1 MRNIIALFIL
11 LAFNIIAHCQ
21 STITTYVGGSIGDG
35 QTATTIGIVSI
46 QGIAT
51 DTSENIYIIDRI
63 NHKVRKIYSSTGIIT
78 TIAGSGLLGSTADG
92 RNAISVR
99 LSNIRSIA
107 IDASDNVYI
116 SESTP
121 SRIRKIDAVTNI
133 ITTVAGCVCSNRAE
147 GISAVDAALPA
158 LADIGIDAQG
168 NIYMITN
175 NRVRKVSAFT
185 GIITTIAGNGSV
197 GSAGNGGPAINA
209 QLGNPNA
216 MAVDS
221 IGNIYIAD
229 NNNNV
234 IRKIDA
240 TTGIIDLLAGNGTAG
255 FSGDGGP
262 AVSAQLSYPADI
274 SVDNSGNILIA
285 DNNRIRKIS
294 GGIITTISGN
304 GMAGYNGDDIPAAS
318 ASLYSPSNVHVSKT
332 GNVYVNDVRNYA
344 IRKITGATS
353 IITSV
358 VGNRTVG
365 TSGIGGQAA
374 SAQLYRPGSIAIDTA
389 KNVYL
394 SDFYNNKI
402 YKITHSNGIITTV
415 AGTGEQGVNIG
426 NGGSALLA
434 KMGGPR
440 GMSVDEAGNFYFID
454 FELSVRK
461 VNIST
466 GIITRVAGSETTY
479 GFSGDGGPATSA
491 KLNRATGTAIDKLG
505 NLYIADQQNNCIRKV
520 TALNGIIS
528 TVAGSGI
535 SGYAGDGTL
544 ATTAKLNNPS
554 GVAVDNKGNI
564 FVADNGNNVIRKVDA
579 VSGIITTFAGTGTRG
594 YSGDD
599 SSAISATLN
608 YPYALAADSSGNLY
622 IADQFNSRIRKVM
635 AATGIISTVAGS
647 ATIGFN
653 GDSIHPAL
661 ASINNPT
668 GIVFDSDGIMYIA
681 DNVNN
686 RIRKVKLELATIWT
700 GSISN
705 DWSDPANWSNNVVP
719 NGAADVIISAGTNS
733 NPVINSGAFSVNS
746 IEIKSNATLGLMGGT
761 LTIMNKISGPGTISG
776 STSGNLVMAGTA
788 GGSAGILNFTPDSNT
803 LNNFII
809 NLTGPSASVSV
820 GTPLIIVGDL
830 KVNSGSLNFLKKQ

>member
-1 MRNIIALFIL
+1 
-11 LAFNIIAHCQ
+11 
-21 STITTYVGGSIGDG
+21 
-35 QTATTIGIVSI
+35 
-46 QGIAT
+46 
-51 DTSENIYIIDRI
+51 
-63 NHKVRKIYSSTGIIT
+63 
-78 TIAGSGLLGSTADG
+78 
-92 RNAISVR
+92 
-99 LSNIRSIA
+99 
-107 IDASDNVYI
+107 
-116 SESTP
+116 
-121 SRIRKIDAVTNI
+121 
-133 ITTVAGCVCSNRAE
+133 
-147 GISAVDAALPA
+147 
-158 LADIGIDAQG
+158 
-168 NIYMITN
+168 
-175 NRVRKVSAFT
+175 
-185 GIITTIAGNGSV
+185 
-197 GSAGNGGPAINA
+197 
-209 QLGNPNA
+209 
-216 MAVDS
+216 
-221 IGNIYIAD
+221 
-229 NNNNV
+229 
-234 IRKIDA
+234 
-240 TTGIIDLLAGNGTAG
+240 
-255 FSGDGGP
+255 
-262 AVSAQLSYPADI
+262 
-274 SVDNSGNILIA
+274 
-285 DNNRIRKIS
+285 
-294 GGIITTISGN
+294 
-304 GMAGYNGDDIPAAS
+304 
-318 ASLYSPSNVHVSKT
+318 
-332 GNVYVNDVRNYA
+332 
-344 IRKITGATS
+344 
-353 IITSV
+353 
-358 VGNRTVG
+358 
-365 TSGIGGQAA
+365 
-374 SAQLYRPGSIAIDTA
+374 LYRPGSIAIDTA

-491 KLNRATGTAIDKLG
+491 KLNRATGTAIDKVG

-705 DWSDPANWSNNVVP
+705 DWNDPANWSNNVVP